1 MTDFDPTPTQR
12 AVAATVATERL
23 HPPQLVVQFPDGR
36 RQEYTLP
43 PGPLRVG
50 RDEQGNQIVIPANF
64 TSISRLH
71 LELRR
76 EPDGFHVVDLE
87 SGNGVLLNGQ
97 RIQGSAPLHDGD
109 EICIGLASMGQE
121 VRLSFRAGDLP
132 QSISE
137 TTRVPA
143 AASGPAAPPP
153 RGDQPRLHIRLP
165 NGQEL
170 WTTLNKDVTLIGRD
184 HMAEVRLPTFLGFVS
199 IRHAEIRRAPAGFQ
213 IVDLGSRNGT
223 RVNGQLLVPNQ
234 PFPLGDGCV
243 IRLGDDQLGVSVGLT
258 FHASAAAPAPAP
270 GFTVRAAAATAI
282 QRDIVTL
289 GRSADNQVVLAGPT
303 VSRHHARLERQGN
316 GVWLEDLHS
325 AHGSY
330 VNGQRITRV
339 QLQFGDLVQI
349 ASHLF
354 IYQHDGLRRY
364 DSQGMRVD
372 VVDLHEEVRTRQGP
386 LRILDDIDLTVLP
399 REFVGLVGAS
409 GAGKSTLLEALVGI
423 RPAQG
428 QVLLNGRSLYRE
440 IHRLRA
446 ELGYVPQADIL
457 HTALTV
463 ERALDYSAEL
473 RLPPDT
479 TPPERQKRIAAVLD
493 TVGLN
498 TDVIRRT
505 RIGQLSGGQRK
516 RVSIAAEL
524 LADPKLF
531 LLDEPTSGL
540 DPGLEKKM
548 MHTLRQMADEGR
560 TIILITHATAN
571 LIQVD
576 HVAFLAQGQLVYFG
590 PPAAALPFFEVDEFA
605 DTYDRLTGRGAEW
618 RQVFVEKKP
627 EAYQRY
633 VVARHATRATQPEVN
648 APRRSGSSPAR
659 MLRQLSVLTRR
670 AVSLLSSDLATLCL
684 LLLLFPLTAT
694 LQLMVGSA
702 DVLTGDPA
710 IVADPAAAA
719 QTRSESY
726 VPLPKTNTFVFVMG
740 LEAVL
745 IGMYVPSNELIKER
759 SIYLRERLVNLQVPA
774 YLLSKVVVFMTF
786 AALQTILYLMLLSLG
801 VHLPARGLLLPGPVE
816 LFITLFLTLT
826 AGIGLGL
833 LVSAISRSADMAIYA
848 LVIMMFFQFFF
859 SGTVFDLRGNPAQ
872 FLSYLTTTRWSLTAI
887 GVTID
892 MPRLA
897 ESTIVCAQAPVNPLQ
912 PSAGETTRCIN
923 QRDAVNDLLLPYGH
937 EKLLQSWGVL
947 AGTALLTLLATGVMI
962 KRLDP
967 T

>member
-1 MTDFDPTPTQR
+1 MAATDPSATQR
-12 AVAATVATERL
+12 APAPQSDTLLLR
-23 HPPQLVVQFPDGR
+23 PPQVVVQFPDGR
-36 RQEYTLP
+36 CLDYNLP
-43 PGPLRVG
+43 PGPLRLG
-50 RDEQGNQIVIPANF
+50 RDEHGNQIVIPANF
-64 TSISRLH
+64 TSISRQH

-76 EPDGFHVVDLE
+76 TADGFQVVDLE
-87 SGNGVLLNGQ
+87 SGHGVLLNGQ
-97 RIQGSAPLHDGD
+97 RLHGSAPLHDGD
-109 EICIGLASMGQE
+109 ELRIGLASLGQE
-121 VRLSFRAGDLP
+121 VRLSFRAGRLP
-132 QSISE
+132 Q
-137 TTRVPA
+137 A
-143 AASGPAAPPP
+143 AADTIRAAGPGGPPAPTPA
-153 RGDQPRLHIRLP
+153 DNQPRLLIRWP
-165 NGQEL
+165 NGQEVWAAL
-170 WTTLNKDVTLIGRD
+170 QKDVVLIGRD
-184 HMAEVRLPTFLGFVS
+184 PQAEVRLPANLAFVAA
-199 IRHAEIRRAPAGFQ
+199 RHAEIRRTPAGYQ
-213 IVDLGSRNGT
+213 VADLGSTNGT
-223 RVNGQLLVPNQ
+223 RLNGQLLAPGQ
-234 PFPLGDGCV
+234 PVRLRDGDV
-243 IRLGDDQLGVSVGLT
+243 IRLGDDQLGISVGLT
-258 FHASAAAPAPAP
+258 FHQPAAAPAPAP
-270 GFTVRAAAATAI
+270 GFTVHTSPVAAI
-282 QRDIVTL
+282 QTDTVTL

-303 VSRHHARLERQGN
+303 VSRHHARLVRQGQ

-325 AHGSY
+325 AHGTW

-349 ASHLF
+349 AAHLF

-372 VVDLHEEVRTRQGP
+372 VVDLSAQVHTRQGP
-386 LRILDDIDLTVLP
+386 LRILDHIDLTVLP

-463 ERALDYSAEL
+463 ARALDYSAQL

-479 TPPERQKRIAAVLD
+479 SPAERQKRIAAVLD

-571 LIQVD
+571 IIQVD
-576 HVAFLAQGQLVYFG
+576 QVAFLAQGRLVYFG
-590 PPAAALPFFEVDEFA
+590 PPAAALPFFGVDEFA
-605 DTYDRLTGRGAEW
+605 DTYDRLSGQGAEW
-618 RQVFVEKKP
+618 RRVFIEQKP

-633 VVARHATRATQPEVN
+633 VLARQATRATAPAAA
-648 APRRSGSSPAR
+648 APRARGSSLAR
-659 MLRQLSVLTRR
+659 LLRQLSVLTRR
-670 AVSLLSSDLATLCL
+670 AVSLLASDLVTLCL
-684 LLLLFPLTAT
+684 LLLLFPLTAS
-694 LQLMVGSA
+694 LQLVVGA
-702 DVLTGDPA
+702 PDVLTGDPA
-710 IVADPAAAA
+710 ILADPAAAA
-719 QTRSESY
+719 QTRTKSY
-726 VPLPKTNTFVFVMG
+726 VPLPPTNTFVFVMG

-786 AALQTILYLMLLSLG
+786 AALQTILYLMVLSLR
-801 VHLPARGLLLPGPVE
+801 VHLPARGLLLPGPLE

-859 SGTVFDLRGNPAQ
+859 SGTVFDLRDNPAQ
-872 FLSYLTTTRWSLTAI
+872 FLSYLTSTRWSLTAI

-897 ESTIVCAQAPVNPLQ
+897 ESTIVCAQAPVNPLAPAQ
-912 PSAGETTRCIN
+912 GETTRCLN
-923 QRDAVNDLLLPYGH
+923 ERDAVNDLLLPYGH
-937 EKLLQSWGVL
+937 AKLLQAWGVL

-967 T
+967 A

>member
-1 MTDFDPTPTQR
+1 M
-12 AVAATVATERL
+12 
-23 HPPQLVVQFPDGR
+23 
-36 RQEYTLP
+36 
-43 PGPLRVG
+43 
-50 RDEQGNQIVIPANF
+50 
-64 TSISRLH
+64 
-71 LELRR
+71 
-76 EPDGFHVVDLE
+76 
-87 SGNGVLLNGQ
+87 
-97 RIQGSAPLHDGD
+97 
-109 EICIGLASMGQE
+109 
-121 VRLSFRAGDLP
+121 
-132 QSISE
+132 
-137 TTRVPA
+137 
-143 AASGPAAPPP
+143 
-153 RGDQPRLHIRLP
+153 
-165 NGQEL
+165 
-170 WTTLNKDVTLIGRD
+170 
-184 HMAEVRLPTFLGFVS
+184 
-199 IRHAEIRRAPAGFQ
+199 
-213 IVDLGSRNGT
+213 
-223 RVNGQLLVPNQ
+223 
-234 PFPLGDGCV
+234 
-243 IRLGDDQLGVSVGLT
+243 
-258 FHASAAAPAPAP
+258 
-270 GFTVRAAAATAI
+270 
-282 QRDIVTL
+282 
-289 GRSADNQVVLAGPT
+289 
-303 VSRHHARLERQGN
+303 
-316 GVWLEDLHS
+316 
-325 AHGSY
+325 
-330 VNGQRITRV
+330 
-339 QLQFGDLVQI
+339 
-349 ASHLF
+349 
-354 IYQHDGLRRY
+354 
-364 DSQGMRVD
+364 
-372 VVDLHEEVRTRQGP
+372 RTRQGP

-399 REFVGLVGAS
+399 REFVALVGAS

-463 ERALDYSAEL
+463 ERALDYSAQL

-479 TPPERQKRIAAVLD
+479 TAAERQKRIAAALD

-605 DTYDRLTGRGAEW
+605 DTYDRLAGHGAEW
-618 RQVFVEKKP
+618 RQTFVEKKP

-633 VVARHATRATQPEVN
+633 IVARQATRAG
-648 APRRSGSSPAR
+648 APAATGMRAAGSGLAR
-659 MLRQLSVLTRR
+659 LARQLNVLTRR
-670 AVSLLSSDLATLCL
+670 AISLLACDLVTLCL

-694 LQLMVGSA
+694 LQLVVGSP
-702 DVLTGDPA
+702 DVLTGDSA
-710 IVADPAAAA
+710 IAADPAAAA
-719 QTRSESY
+719 LTRTKSY
-726 VPLPKTNTFVFVMG
+726 VPLPQTNTFVFVMG

-759 SIYLRERLVNLQVPA
+759 SIYLRERLVNLQLPA
-774 YLLSKVVVFMTF
+774 YLLSKIMVFMTF
-786 AALQTILYLMLLSLG
+786 AAVQTVLYLAVLALKI
-801 VHLPARGLLLPGPVE
+801 HLPARGLLLPGPVE

-859 SGTVFDLRGNPAQ
+859 SGTVFDLRGNPAE
-872 FLSYLTTTRWSLTAI
+872 FLSYLSATRWSLTAI

-897 ESTIVCAQAPVNPLQ
+897 ESTIVCAEAPIIPLQ
-912 PSAGETTRCIN
+912 PGAGTTTRCIN

-937 EKLLQSWGVL
+937 EKLLQAWAAL
-947 AGTALLTLLATGVMI
+947 AGTALLTLLATGLFI